1 MRQFLVQ
8 QGPAPDTVTAVG
20 LGKAEPVADNSANEG
35 RQKSRCVE
43 IIVSDEVIY
52 EMLVCLKWSKTE
64 FYRS

>member
-1 MRQFLVQ
+1 
-8 QGPAPDTVTAVG
+8 VTAVG